1 MPPLS
6 ISQLYQ
12 GYMQLRGQLEN
23 QTLSYQQFV
32 DRVRQLQA
40 QDATGQWWMIDPQ
53 TGRYLTYTSG
63 GWVEATPAA
72 SQSAAQP
79 TQIPTQPRATTP
91 EPVTPV
97 ARVQPQ
103 PVTLSQTAP
112 PSEAQP
118 RGRMGCLASSMLT
131 SVLSIGTALVWFA
144 YTSLSPSSESSDL
157 TTPLLIA
164 GTPLL
169 IQTLQKPLDKLM
181 NPLYKMLHAL
191 PRPLLVGAA
200 FAVPLVLGGILTQP
214 YGYGYQA
221 LRRSIVVSVVLGY
234 ILTRRP
240 EVSL

>member
-6 ISQLYQ
+6 LSQLYQ
-12 GYMQLRGQLEN
+12 SYMQLRSQLEN

-32 DRVRQLQA
+32 DGVRQLQA

-53 TGRYLTYTSG
+53 TGRYLTYTASG
-63 GWVEATPAA
+63 WMEATPAA
-72 SQSAAQP
+72 SQPAAQP
-79 TQIPTQPRATTP
+79 TQTPTQTAATTP
-91 EPVTPV
+91 EPVTL
-97 ARVQPQ
+97 AQRAQEQ

-112 PSEAQP
+112 PSKTQP

-144 YTSLSPSSESSDL
+144 YTSLTPSSESSDL

-169 IQTLQKPLDKLM
+169 IQALQKPLDKLM

-200 FAVPLVLGGILTQP
+200 FAVPLVLGGILTRSS
-214 YGYGYQA
+214 GYGYQG
-221 LRRSIVVSVVLGY
+221 LRRSIVVSVVSGY